1 MRSLRHSAVRASVA
15 ASAAAALVLLPH
27 AAHASATHSV
37 SDGDTLWGI
46 ASQYGTS
53 VAAIVSANDLA
64 NPDLIRIGQSLVI
77 PDSSRQSAPTVAA
90 PSTTHI
96 VSAGETLSGIAAS
109 YGTTVAVLAELNR
122 LANPGLILIG
132 QRLSVPGGSA
142 TPTSSSSS
150 GSTTS
155 TKRHTVTAGQTLSGI
170 AARYGTTTAALAA
183 LNDLSDPGF
192 IRIGQVLEV
201 PGTALVPDSF
211 LGVTYPSDV
220 VAAANANKAT
230 LNAMAVPSRSEMRS
244 LVRSTATAMGVDPAL
259 ALAIATQESGF
270 DARAVSPANAIG
282 TMQVIPS
289 SGEWAS
295 DLVGRDLDLLNP
307 RDNVVAGV
315 AILRALHR
323 PGIALETAIAGY
335 YQGETSVRRYGMFA
349 DTERYVANVVALMA
363 QYD

>member
-1 MRSLRHSAVRASVA
+1 MRVLRHYAVRASIV
-15 ASAAAALVLLPH
+15 ASAAAAIVLLPH
-27 AAHASATHSV
+27 AAHASSTHSV
-37 SDGDTLWGI
+37 TDGDTLWDI
-46 ASQYGTS
+46 AARYGTS
-53 VAAIVSANDLA
+53 VAAIVAANDLA
-64 NPDLIRIGQSLVI
+64 NPDVIRIGQSLVI
-77 PDSSRQSAPTVAA
+77 PDSARQAA
-90 PSTTHI
+90 PSVAAASGTHE
-96 VSAGETLSGIAAS
+96 VTAGETLSGIAAR
-109 YGTTVAVLAELNR
+109 YGTSVDALVELNS

-132 QRLSVPGGSA
+132 QRLSIPGTATASSTSA
-142 TPTSSSSS
+142 TA
-150 GSTTS
+150 STAAS
-155 TKRHTVTAGQTLSGI
+155 TQHHTVTSGQTLSGI
-170 AARYGTTTAALAA
+170 AARYGTTVAALAD
-183 LNDLSDPGF
+183 LNGLSDPGL

-201 PGTALVPDSF
+201 PGAALVADSF

-230 LNAMAVPSRSEMRS
+230 LNAMAVPSRAEMKEI
-244 LVRSTATAMGVDPAL
+244 VRATAAAMGVDPAL

-295 DLVGRDLDLLNP
+295 DLVGRELDLLDP

-315 AILRALHR
+315 AILRALYR
-323 PGIALETAIAGY
+323 PGVELETAIAGY

-349 DTERYVANVVALMA
+349 DTEDYVANVVALMA